1 MSQFSFNVLLIKSSK
16 SHIAWAQ
23 EYAII
28 YKQYSVY
35 IKGKVSWWL
44 RNNGSVWRLGTLAV
58 LQTRLLTSK
67 KTSSENFGKHLPK
80 NKREIILSTFY
91 VPYKKHRNNWTT
103 GLFTYGTGHYNMIQ
117 RFTNFFEMA
126 TEIKIWSAKSVNST
140 LHVTLNKKNYRRKLT
155 IK

>member
-1 MSQFSFNVLLIKSSK
+1 MPRFSFNVLLIKSSK
-16 SHIAWAQ
+16 SNIAWAQ

-35 IKGKVSWWL
+35 ITGKVSWWL

-67 KTSSENFGKHLPK
+67 KTSSENSGKHLPK

-91 VPYKKHRNNWTT
+91 GPYKNPRNNWTT
-103 GLFTYGTGHYNMIQ
+103 GVFTYGTGHYNMIQ

-140 LHVTLNKKNYRRKLT
+140 LHITLDKKNYHRKLT

>member
-1 MSQFSFNVLLIKSSK
+1 MPQFSFNVLLIKSSK

-67 KTSSENFGKHLPK
+67 KTNFGKHLPK

-91 VPYKKHRNNWTT
+91 GPYKKPRNNWTT

-140 LHVTLNKKNYRRKLT
+140 LHVTLNKKNYHRKLT

>member
-1 MSQFSFNVLLIKSSK
+1 MPQFSFNVLLIKSSK

-91 VPYKKHRNNWTT
+91 VPYKKPRNNWTT

-117 RFTNFFEMA
+117 CFTNFFEMA